1 MNLEFS
7 LVQLRRSSP
16 FPLRRLGWS
25 SLLRRPRNTRRRSTS
40 VVGFSK
46 DGGGGGGEWWRLKL
60 SDIDTD
66 AVQERLN
73 SWLST
78 AQNALNEMTAPLKK
92 TGQGT
97 MPESENVLDT
107 TQIDEILMIE
117 QTTDSSTLNGDLSL
131 AAIVSIEQFSRMNGS
146 TGRKMQKIFEAV
158 APESVQNDARSL
170 VEYCCFRFLS
180 RDSSGIHP
188 CLKEP
193 AFQRLLFITMLA
205 WEQPYRDHSVHVAS
219 EKYSLQTRL
228 VGEKAFV
235 RVAPAVAGIAETT
248 TAHHLFKAIVGDEKG
263 ISISLW
269 TMYISELLKVHEAR
283 KSYQD
288 QGSAQFYNEQ
298 ILCIGSSRK
307 RPVLKW
313 ENNIVWP
320 GNLTLTDRALYFE
333 AIGLTGK
340 RDPRRLDLTGNGS
353 RVEKARVGP
362 LGSAFFDSAVSISS
376 SPASETWVLE
386 FIDFGGEMRRD
397 VWYAFICEII
407 SLHKFIRE
415 FGPGDGDYWMRHV
428 YGARRGKARA
438 ITSAANGIARLQSLQ
453 FIQRLSED
461 PAKLV
466 HFSYLRNAPYGDV
479 VLQTLAV
486 SFWGG
491 PLITNFKD
499 VDGQPTKHIGR
510 SEELSSSNIS
520 DVDGSIYLRKWM
532 TSPSWTSTSSV
543 TFWKNLVAKQG
554 IVLGKNHVVAHLNVI
569 ERAAFI
575 CKEKS
580 QVVEKTQA
588 TIDAAM
594 IKGIPS
600 NIDLFKEL
608 ILPLTVMA
616 KNFDKLRR
624 WEEPRSTILFLAF
637 SYTIIFRNLLSY
649 VFPVTLMTVAATM
662 LLLKGLK
669 EQGRLGRYFGK
680 ITIRDQPPSNTIQ
693 KIIAVKEAMA
703 DVESYLQNLNVT
715 LLKVRSIVLS
725 GQPERTTEVALVL
738 ICAATVLLIVPFKYV
753 VTFVLCDLFTRE
765 LEFRREMVVKFRK
778 FLKDCW
784 ATVPAA
790 PVVVLPSESEVT
802 ESSSSINVTKQN
814 DQRTLEGTERNR
826 NTGKPS

>member
-7 LVQLRRSSP
+7 LVQPRRASP

-60 SDIDTD
+60 SDIDAD

-73 SWLST
+73 SWLSV

-97 MPESENVLDT
+97 MADSENVLDT

-158 APESVQNDARSL
+158 APESVRNDARSL
-170 VEYCCFRFLS
+170 VEYCCFRSLS

-248 TAHHLFKAIVGDEKG
+248 TAHHLFKAIVGEEKG

-288 QGSAQFYNEQ
+288 RGSTQFYNEQ
-298 ILCIGSSRK
+298 ILCIGSTRK

-313 ENNIVWP
+313 DNNIVWP

-340 RDPRRLDLTGNGS
+340 RDVRRMDLTGNGS

-397 VWYAFICEII
+397 VWYAFISEII

-415 FGPGDGDYWMRHV
+415 FGPGDGDYWIRHV

-453 FIQRLSED
+453 YIQRLSED
-461 PAKLV
+461 PVKLV

-479 VLQTLAV
+479 VLQTLAL

-499 VDGQPTKHIGR
+499 VDGQPTKNIGR
-510 SEELSSSNIS
+510 SEEISSSYIS

-554 IVLGKNHVVAHLNVI
+554 IVLGKNHVVADLNVI
-569 ERAAFI
+569 ERAALI

-600 NIDLFKEL
+600 NIDLFKFKEQ
-608 ILPLTVMA
+608 ILSNRSSIRAVIIKMMCVVYV
-616 KNFDKLRR
+616 KISIMEKLPKL
-624 WEEPRSTILFLAF
+624 E
-637 SYTIIFRNLLSY
+637 NLN
-649 VFPVTLMTVAATM
+649 VTLMTVAATM

-703 DVESYLQNLNVT
+703 DVESFLQNLNVT
-715 LLKVRSIVLS
+715 LLKFRSIVLS

-738 ICAATVLLIVPFKYV
+738 ICAATVLLIVPFKYI

-765 LEFRREMVVKFRK
+765 LEFRREMVVKFKK
-778 FLKDCW
+778 FLKDRW

-790 PVVVLPSESEVT
+790 PVVVLPSESEGT
-802 ESSSSINVTKQN
+802 ESSSSVNVMEQN
-814 DQRTLEGTERNR
+814 DQRTLEGTERIR
-826 NTGKPS
+826 DMGKSS

>member
-1 MNLEFS
+1 
-7 LVQLRRSSP
+7 
-16 FPLRRLGWS
+16 
-25 SLLRRPRNTRRRSTS
+25 
-40 VVGFSK
+40 
-46 DGGGGGGEWWRLKL
+46 
-60 SDIDTD
+60 
-66 AVQERLN
+66 
-73 SWLST
+73 
-78 AQNALNEMTAPLKK
+78 
-92 TGQGT
+92 
-97 MPESENVLDT
+97 
-107 TQIDEILMIE
+107 
-117 QTTDSSTLNGDLSL
+117 
-131 AAIVSIEQFSRMNGS
+131 
-146 TGRKMQKIFEAV
+146 MQKIFEAV
-158 APESVQNDARSL
+158 APESVRNDARSL

-219 EKYSLQTRL
+219 EKYSLQVNYDFTDYASGWTMKL
-228 VGEKAFV
+228 VMKVVFNYKVGGMDEDQGSLSPEIREEDGIKFLLSILWKDEVEAEVEGYMFKGRGHNTDKACWRKGFV
-235 RVAPAVAGIAETT
+235 RVAPAVSGIAETT

-288 QGSAQFYNEQ
+288 RGSAQFYNEQ

-340 RDPRRLDLTGNGS
+340 RGARRLDLTGNGS

-362 LGSAFFDSAVSISS
+362 LGSTFFDSAVSISS

-386 FIDFGGEMRRD
+386 FINFGGEMRRD

-415 FGPGDGDYWMRHV
+415 FGPRDGDYWIRHV

-543 TFWKNLVAKQG
+543 TFWKNLVAKKG
-554 IVLGKNHVVAHLNVI
+554 IVLGKNHVVADLNVI

-600 NIDLFKEL
+600 NIDLFKECHTSCVKHIKHL
-608 ILPLTVMA
+608 LVVSRGVVRKCVIRQHCKSLAMRRQRQWRPRSVSVVVGPLT
-616 KNFDKLRR
+616 RR
-624 WEEPRSTILFLAF
+624 RVL
-637 SYTIIFRNLLSY
+637 
-649 VFPVTLMTVAATM
+649 
-662 LLLKGLK
+662 
-669 EQGRLGRYFGK
+669 
-680 ITIRDQPPSNTIQ
+680 
-693 KIIAVKEAMA
+693 
-703 DVESYLQNLNVT
+703 
-715 LLKVRSIVLS
+715 VR
-725 GQPERTTEVALVL
+725 A
-738 ICAATVLLIVPFKYV
+738 
-753 VTFVLCDLFTRE
+753 
-765 LEFRREMVVKFRK
+765 EFR
-778 FLKDCW
+778 CW
-784 ATVPAA
+784 MKRWRGLLTRDASPW
-790 PVVVLPSESEVT
+790 
-802 ESSSSINVTKQN
+802 
-814 DQRTLEGTERNR
+814 G
-826 NTGKPS
+826 GG